1 MRFSLSTS
9 AALRAI
15 PVALLMGFAT
25 VGAQAA
31 KSHAAPSE
39 AGCSSQNQQI
49 CQREAAAA
57 RQAGRSGQ
65 LTAPDSQAQER
76 NAMARCA
83 VFKTDEG
90 RSDCEARVRNARSS
104 GSVNGGGELLEAT
117 TPVRNK

>member
-1 MRFSLSTS
+1 MRFSLTSS

-15 PVALLMGFAT
+15 PAALLLCLSA
-25 VGAQAA
+25 VGVQAA
-31 KSHAAPSE
+31 SPKGAAVE
-39 AGCSSQNQQI
+39 AGCSSQNPQI

-65 LTAPDSQAQER
+65 LTAPDSAALER

-83 VFKTDEG
+83 AFKSDEG
-90 RSDCEARVRNARSS
+90 KSDCEARVRNARAS

-117 TPVRNK
+117 TPVRQ

>member
-1 MRFSLSTS
+1 MRFSLSSS

-15 PVALLMGFAT
+15 PVALLMCLAT

-31 KSHAAPSE
+31 KPQAAQGE
-39 AGCSSQNQQI
+39 AGCSSQNPQI

-57 RQAGRSGQ
+57 RQAGRGGQ
-65 LTAPDSQAQER
+65 LTAPDSQALER
-76 NAMARCA
+76 NALSRCA

-90 RSDCEARVRNARSS
+90 RSDCEARVRNARTS

-117 TPVRNK
+117 TPVRN